1 MPWKDVLEALS
12 AIRVLCPAPLPLS
25 VETHEAA
32 LRIAAK
38 YRYHIYD
45 ALVIAAALESA
56 CATLYSEDLH
66 DGHDRPPRHPKPLQA
81 ASVGRVSAPLRNQK
95 EPGYPWPTLRRG
107 KGGAYPCTLYSNV

>member
-1 MPWKDVLEALS
+1 MSVQVLDEFVAIATRKLGMSWKDVLEALS
-12 AIRVLCPAPLPLS
+12 AIRVLCPAPLLLT

-66 DGHDRPPRHPKPLQA
+66 DGQTIDRLA
-81 ASVGRVSAPLRNQK
+81 IRNPFKQ
-95 EPGYPWPTLRRG
+95 L
-107 KGGAYPCTLYSNV
+107 A